1 MARVI
6 SSAEIAE
13 WKGII
18 EREKLVKKLE
28 GKFIIVRSGKS
39 ATYVEE
45 TKFFL
50 CSYKVRIPRT
60 RKYRWVYLKWVEY
73 KARIGK
79 KRYFGRQAYV
89 VNFLGAQQVLNLSL
103 RCPLAKEF
111 ITIDKAEV
119 PIGARK
125 AENLLNSGKV
135 YPFILHSTGKELWV
149 LHSSR

>member
-1 MARVI
+1 M
-6 SSAEIAE
+6 SSSEEIAE
-13 WKGII
+13 WKEII
-18 EREKLVKKLE
+18 ARERLVKKLE
-28 GKFIIVRSGKS
+28 GKFIIVRSGRNPS
-39 ATYVEE
+39 TFVEE
-45 TKFFL
+45 SKFYL
-50 CSYKVRIPRT
+50 CSYQVRIPRS
-60 RKYRWVYLKWVEY
+60 RKYKWVYLKWVTF

-79 KRYFGRQAYV
+79 KRYFGKQPFV
-89 VNFLGAQQVLNLSL
+89 IDFLGAQQCLQLSL

-111 ITIDKAEV
+111 VTIDKAEV